1 VTVSDDRYGLHR
13 DRRGWDAG
21 RTDGSTGTC
30 PLCDRPAA
38 VKELHVPGV
47 PVYRLLVLCDSCFI
61 YHLTKPAE
69 TILSWQPLG
78 RAVLADRAR
87 RIFAATGEPMEIDV
101 EAVEGVAELFRDVP
115 GT

>member
-1 VTVSDDRYGLHR
+1 MSDDRYGLQR
-13 DRRGWDAG
+13 DRRGWDDG
-21 RTDGSTGTC
+21 RTDGPTGTC
-30 PLCDRPAA
+30 PLCDQPAA

-47 PVYRLLVLCDSCFI
+47 PVYRLLVLCDSCSL
-61 YHLTKPAE
+61 YHLTKSAE
-69 TILSWQPLG
+69 YVLSWHRFG

-101 EAVEGVAELFRDVP
+101 EAVEEVAESYQDVP